1 MMRRRVVVGAI
12 LTAVLALVVALPA
25 GADPLGGVDPAC
37 ADITSA
43 AANYD
48 TSQHSVGSNVRTGA
62 PDCKSVNYTVW
73 IAYAS
78 SDSGLLVQTSQTQ
91 RGDRADISGT
101 GIVVFDLLQDVN
113 AVNDKVCVRFT
124 SSRGK
129 GDNIYDWAP
138 DSSAK
143 VTPILDGAGQIDCS
157 GWGQTTVDSS
167 GAGGGFN

>member
-1 MMRRRVVVGAI
+1 MRRIVLGAI
-12 LTAVLALVVALPA
+12 LIAVLALAVALPA
-25 GADPLGGVDPAC
+25 GADPRGGVDPAC
-37 ADITSA
+37 ADITAA

-48 TSQHSVGSNVRTGA
+48 TSQHSIGSNVRTA
-62 PDCKSVNYTVW
+62 EPTCKNVNYTVW

-78 SDSGLLVQTSQTQ
+78 SDNGLLVQTSQTQ
-91 RGDRADISGT
+91 RGNGVDISGT
-101 GIVVFDLLQDVN
+101 GIVVFDLLQGVN
-113 AVNDKVCVRFT
+113 AANDKVCVRFT

-138 DSSAK
+138 DTSAK
-143 VTPILDGAGQIDCS
+143 VTPFLDGSGQIDCN